1 MVCMCVFRFFMF
13 TRQLVDV
20 YFWFIWFLNY
30 IYIIIICIFIDTA
43 SVMGSSAA
51 LFLLFSSLRVNGC
64 FENGN
69 QRAAWLA
76 KLVLCGNHIA
86 IQSITLQNLFTSLI
100 TKVELQGWKDNQN
113 LLSNVYDFN
122 KTPLKDPS
130 WFFCLLN
137 LIIFSNDYEF

>member
-1 MVCMCVFRFFMF
+1 
-13 TRQLVDV
+13 
-20 YFWFIWFLNY
+20 
-30 IYIIIICIFIDTA
+30 
-43 SVMGSSAA
+43 MGSSAA
-51 LFLLFSSLRVNGC
+51 LFLLCSSLRVNGC

-100 TKVELQGWKDNQN
+100 TKLELQGWRDNQN

-122 KTPLKDPS
+122 KTPQKDLS
-130 WFFCLLN
+130 
-137 LIIFSNDYEF
+137 

>member
-1 MVCMCVFRFFMF
+1 
-13 TRQLVDV
+13 
-20 YFWFIWFLNY
+20 
-30 IYIIIICIFIDTA
+30 
-43 SVMGSSAA
+43 MGSSAA

-76 KLVLCGNHIA
+76 KLVLCGNHVA

-122 KTPLKDPS
+122 KTPQKDLS
-130 WFFCLLN
+130 WFFCLVN
-137 LIIFSNDYEF
+137 LIIFSNDLVMIMNFKLVLASSLLQFMLLQIWLICIKPFWWNMFIS